1 LSIRIFL
8 WALVLAGL
16 LTACGPGRV
25 VAPGGLAPCDDDDVA
40 IDNEAPLAPTV
51 VIEPAEPTGADD
63 LSCVIVEPSTDPD
76 GDEVT
81 YAYSWTV
88 GGSPTNLSSDTV
100 PDEYTGSGDE
110 WVCTVVP
117 SDGIAEG
124 PPGEAT
130 IAIGANVFQQ
140 IQSLGGVT
148 TEVPCDGCDYAFD
161 VTYTTVSVT
170 GTCSASCY
178 ILFPDDVYPMGYSP
192 SYGMLVLY
200 FDYHGEVFWYPWYY
214 AEVDGNHI
222 DFWWDG
228 YGYSSSGYW
237 DVDGDSMT
245 GQAVNEEP

>member
-1 LSIRIFL
+1 MIHHLTNN
-8 WALVLAGL
+8 ALPMALL
-16 LTACGPGRV
+16 LTFCAQAGPWPTYRYDSRRSGVSPERLRTPLHRQWTYS
-25 VAPGGLAPCDDDDVA
+25 ARHKPRPAWSEPGGGPRRLA
-40 IDNEAPLAPTV
+40 
-51 VIEPAEPTGADD
+51 
-63 LSCVIVEPSTDPD
+63 
-76 GDEVT
+76 
-81 YAYSWTV
+81 
-88 GGSPTNLSSDTV
+88 
-100 PDEYTGSGDE
+100 
-110 WVCTVVP
+110 
-117 SDGIAEG
+117 
-124 PPGEAT
+124 
-130 IAIGANVFQQ
+130 F
-140 IQSLGGVT
+140 
-148 TEVPCDGCDYAFD
+148 DYAFD